1 MEKRMIKAVIL
12 DMDGTMIDTERQAAL
27 DWPAVG
33 EHYGFTVDEAF
44 IHTFLGLT
52 GAVKIQKLKELLP
65 HLDPHEVM
73 LYYRT
78 LTKARFDRDGIMM
91 KPGLV
96 ELLSHCQT
104 LGLKLAVASA
114 APLNRIQ
121 TIVADLKIDDYFD
134 LLIGGD
140 LITHQ
145 KPHPEIY
152 LLTSSRLG
160 FDPSECLVIED
171 SRVGIEAAYRAKT
184 HPILVPDVE
193 LPDHKMLSHSLS
205 CVSSLFEVIPV
216 IDGLLN
222 SATE

>member
-1 MEKRMIKAVIL
+1 MIKAVIL

-33 EHYGFTVDEAF
+33 EHYGFAVDDAF

-52 GAVKIQKLKELLP
+52 GAVKIEKLKALLP

-73 LYYRT
+73 GYYRT
-78 LTKARFDRDGIMM
+78 LTKARFDRDGILM

-96 ELLSHCQT
+96 ELLKHTQEK
-104 LGLKLAVASA
+104 GLKLAVASA
-114 APLNRIQ
+114 APLNRVQ
-121 TIVADLKIDDYFD
+121 TILADLKIEAYFD

-152 LLTSSRLG
+152 LLTASRLG
-160 FDPSECLVIED
+160 FDPQECLVIED

-193 LPDHKMLSHSLS
+193 TPDHKMLSHSLR
-205 CVSSLFEVIPV
+205 CVASLFEAITV
-216 IDGLLN
+216 IDEVL
-222 SATE
+222 STATE

>member
-1 MEKRMIKAVIL
+1 MIKAVIL

-33 EHYGFTVDEAF
+33 EHYGFVVDEAF

-52 GAVKIQKLKELLP
+52 GPVKIQKLKEILP
-65 HLDPHEVM
+65 HLDPQEVM
-73 LYYRT
+73 AYYRT
-78 LTKARFDRDGIMM
+78 LTKVRFDRDGILM
-91 KPGLV
+91 KPGLI
-96 ELLSHCQT
+96 ELLQHSQAK
-104 LGLKLAVASA
+104 GLKLAVASA

-121 TIVADLKIDDYFD
+121 TILADLKIDTYFD

-152 LLTSSRLG
+152 LLTASRLG
-160 FDPSECLVIED
+160 LDPSECLVIED

-184 HPILVPDVE
+184 HPILIPDVE
-193 LPDHKMLSHSLS
+193 TPDHKMLSHSLR
-205 CVSSLFEVIPV
+205 CVSSLFEAIPV
-216 IDGLLN
+216 IDEILN
-222 SATE
+222 SVTE

>member
-1 MEKRMIKAVIL
+1 MIKAVIL

-33 EHYGFTVDEAF
+33 EHYGFVVDDAF

-52 GAVKIQKLKELLP
+52 GAVKIEKLKALLP

-73 LYYRT
+73 GYYRT
-78 LTKARFDRDGIMM
+78 LTKARFDRDGILM

-96 ELLSHCQT
+96 ELLKHTQEK
-104 LGLKLAVASA
+104 GLKLAVASA
-114 APLNRIQ
+114 APLNRVQ
-121 TIVADLKIDDYFD
+121 TILADLKIEAYFD

-152 LLTSSRLG
+152 LLTASRLG
-160 FDPSECLVIED
+160 FDPQECLVIED

-193 LPDHKMLSHSLS
+193 TPDHKMLSHSLR
-205 CVSSLFEVIPV
+205 CVASLFEAITV
-216 IDGLLN
+216 IDEVL
-222 SATE
+222 STATE